1 MIEHNLTLAWR
12 QLVKYRLQSA
22 VSVVSLAI
30 GFACFALA
38 SMWIK
43 YETTYDAFHKDA
55 DRMYFLAEDRSM
67 LRNQGE
73 VENRIN
79 KAFSDTLF
87 KHCPEI
93 VEITKFEYWCL
104 FDVNNTSCYGIL
116 CDSSFLDFFQIKFL
130 AGDRGFLKREGEVAI
145 TRERAEELWPDESP
159 LGKEVIYAY
168 EKRRVI
174 TAVVEGWGEHTN
186 TPFDFISGDM
196 NPHDYSVWHCAVRL
210 SPHADVRHIN
220 QRIDTLKITSS
231 FRNEYGELAHSKPLG
246 SFELIPATK
255 LRHRLSVDNTRM
267 EVQIHHIY
275 LFALAGGLLI
285 LCGLLNYLTMFV
297 NRLFIR
303 QREIA
308 LRTVFGATGRNLTV
322 QFLTEYGLLLLIAA
336 FFGLIFMKWVLAA
349 FRQLA
354 ELPDGWGYF
363 YRETFTSMFLVLGV
377 SLFISLPVIQFFRRQ
392 ALQNSIQPQVGLF
405 SYSNF
410 RKLSVCLQ
418 IGISIFFIFCT
429 VVMMKQIDTL
439 RHSDIGFSRHNMGIV
454 SVAMLNAH
462 EIKNGVIIFE
472 HELQKQN
479 EKMEVT
485 CDYLNQLPDVLEVTR
500 NTPIYPIMSHRTY
513 LLQKYDSK
521 GTPVHP
527 DMVNDECCFQVIPE
541 ADNTLSD
548 FYNLHLL
555 EGRFFEE
562 GEDKQHILINEAA
575 ARQFHWPNPVG
586 KQILLPLGENS
597 AYTIVGVVKDFL
609 NYGTTTPA
617 KPHIICYKQNYGS
630 GYCVFKYRPGTWNA
644 CKEKLKEYAKQIN
657 AHYDFFN
664 VEEEYEKL
672 LKSEKNLQLLLS
684 VTAGTCVLIALF
696 GVWSMIML
704 TCEQRR
710 KEIAIRKVHGAT
722 VKDILDM
729 FFLEYMTLQAVAA
742 VVAFPI
748 GYACMKPW
756 LEQYVVQTEI
766 SWWIYVGI
774 FLLVALLV
782 ALCIGWRVWK
792 TATARPADEIC
803 KG

>member
-1 MIEHNLTLAWR
+1 M
-12 QLVKYRLQSA
+12 KYRLQSA
-22 VSVVSLAI
+22 VSIVSLAI

-43 YETTYDAFHKDA
+43 YETTYDGFHKDA
-55 DRMYFLAEDRSM
+55 DRMYFLAEDRNM
-67 LRNQGE
+67 LGNQGE

-79 KAFSDTLF
+79 KVFCDTLF

-93 VEITKFEYWCL
+93 VEMTKFEYRNR
-104 FDVNNTSCYGIL
+104 FDANNASCYGIL
-116 CDSSFLDFFQIKFL
+116 CDSSFFDFFQIKFL

-196 NPHDYSVWHCAVRL
+196 NSDDFSVCHCAVRL

-220 QRIDTLKITSS
+220 QRIDTLKIRSS
-231 FRNEYGELAHSKPLG
+231 IRDKYGELIHRRPMG
-246 SFELIPATK
+246 SFELIPVMK
-255 LRHRLSVDNTRM
+255 LRHRLSVEDTQM

-336 FFGLIFMKWVLAA
+336 FFGLILMRWVLPD

-454 SVAMLNAH
+454 SIAMLD
-462 EIKNGVIIFE
+462 ENGSMFMSQRDPQI
-472 HELQKQN
+472 QN
-479 EKMEVT
+479 EKVEVT
-485 CDYLNQLPDVLEVTR
+485 YNYLNQLPDVLEVTR
-500 NTPIYPIMSHRTY
+500 NTPIFPIKNHRTY

-527 DMVNDECCFQVIPE
+527 DMVDDECHFQMITH

-562 GEDKQHILINEAA
+562 GDDQWCILINEAA

-586 KQILLPLGENS
+586 KQIYLPFRGNS
-597 AYTIVGVVKDFL
+597 VCTIVGVVKDFL

-617 KPHIICYKQNYGS
+617 KPYIISHKLNNGS
-630 GYCVFKYRPGTWNA
+630 NYCVFKYRPGTWNA
-644 CKEKLKEYAKQIN
+644 CKEKLEEYAKQIN

-774 FLLVALLV
+774 FMAVTLLV
-782 ALCIGWRVWK
+782 ALCVGWHVWK
-792 TATARPADEIC
+792 TATAHPADEIC

>member
-43 YETTYDAFHKDA
+43 YETTYDGFHRDA
-55 DRMYFLAEDRSM
+55 DKLYFLVKDHSEWGKAGDI
-67 LRNQGE
+67 L
-73 VENRIN
+73 ENVHTV
-79 KAFSDTLF
+79 FCDTVY

-93 VEITKFEYWCL
+93 VESALFERSY
-104 FDVNNTSCYGIL
+104 FQPKEGKMEPYIA
-116 CDSSFLDFFQIKFL
+116 CDSSFFDFFDIRL
-130 AGDRGFLKREGEVAI
+130 LVGDRGFLQRKGEIAV
-145 TRERAEELWPDESP
+145 TRQKAEEWWPGENP
-159 LGKEVIYAY
+159 LGKELEDKYGKHFVVSAI
-168 EKRRVI
+168 
-174 TAVVEGWGEHTN
+174 VEGWGTHTN
-186 TPFDFISGDM
+186 LTFAFLSGDSEARM
-196 NPHDYSVWHCAVRL
+196 YPSSGGQYAVRL
-210 SPHADVRHIN
+210 APKADVKSIN
-220 QRIDTLKITSS
+220 RRLDTLKIDYYYWTKTGYQ
-231 FRNEYGELAHSKPLG
+231 NHIGCYGDLELV
-246 SFELIPATK
+246 PAK
-255 LRHRLSVDNTRM
+255 ELRHRLNYEQM

-275 LFALAGGLLI
+275 LFALAGGMLI

-354 ELPDGWGYF
+354 ELPEGWGFF
-363 YRETFTSMFLVLGV
+363 YRETFISMFLVLGV
-377 SLFISLPVIQFFRRQ
+377 SLLISLPVIQFFRRQ
-392 ALQNSIQPQVGLF
+392 ALQNSIQAQVGLF
-405 SYSNF
+405 SYNNF

-429 VVMMKQIDTL
+429 AVMMKQIDTL
-439 RHSDIGFSRHNMGIV
+439 RHSDIGFERKDMGILAISTDMAMTDFDV
-454 SVAMLNAH
+454 ERNNEIMVAAYSYL
-462 EIKNGVIIFE
+462 
-472 HELQKQN
+472 KQLP
-479 EKMEVT
+479 EVT
-485 CDYLNQLPDVLEVTR
+485 EVLLNR
-500 NTPIYPIMSHRTY
+500 PIFPLYGQAATGFRKHS
-513 LLQKYDSK
+513 LLS
-521 GTPVHP
+521 GAAINP
-527 DMVNDECCFQVIPE
+527 DMVAESYSFKVFDDPDG
-541 ADNTLSD
+541 ALSR
-548 FYNLHLL
+548 FYNLQLV

-562 GEDKQHILINEAA
+562 SDDEMAIIFNESAT
-575 ARQFHWPNPVG
+575 RQFLWDSAVG
-586 KQILLPLGENS
+586 KQLFFGEDEV
-597 AYTIVGVVKDFL
+597 YTIVGVVKDFQ
-609 NYGTTTPA
+609 NYGPTTPA
-617 KPHIICYKQNYGS
+617 KPCILKNQKNAAVINRNM
-630 GYCVFKYRPGTWNA
+630 VFKYHPGTWEI
-644 CKEKLKEYAKQIN
+644 CVEKITQYLKEMGVACT
-657 AHYDFFN
+657 FRN
-664 VEEEYEKL
+664 VEAEYENL
-672 LKSEKNLQLLLS
+672 LRSEKNLQLLLS

-729 FFLEYMTLQAVAA
+729 FFLEYMALQAVAA

-748 GYACMKPW
+748 AYACMKPW

-774 FLLVALLV
+774 FMAVALLV
-782 ALCIGWRVWK
+782 ALCVGWRVWK

>member
-30 GFACFALA
+30 GFACFSLA

-43 YETTYDAFHKDA
+43 YETTYDAFHRDA
-55 DRMYFLAEDRSM
+55 DRMYFLVKDDSEWGKAGDI
-67 LRNQGE
+67 L
-73 VENRIN
+73 ENVN
-79 KAFSDTLF
+79 TVFCDTIY

-93 VEITKFEYWCL
+93 VESALFERPY
-104 FDVNNTSCYGIL
+104 FQPKEGKMERYIA
-116 CDSSFLDFFQIKFL
+116 CDSSFFDFFDIRL
-130 AGDRGFLKREGEVAI
+130 LVGDRGFLQRKGEIAI
-145 TRERAEELWPDESP
+145 TRQKAEEWWPGENP
-159 LGKEVIYAY
+159 LGKELEDKYGKHFVVSAI
-168 EKRRVI
+168 
-174 TAVVEGWGEHTN
+174 VEGWDTHTN
-186 TPFDFISGDM
+186 LTFAFLSGDSEVRM
-196 NPHDYSVWHCAVRL
+196 TPYSGGQYAVRL
-210 SPHADVRHIN
+210 APKADVKSIN
-220 QRIDTLKITSS
+220 QRLDTLKINFFYWSEDGY
-231 FRNEYGELAHSKPLG
+231 RNHIGADG
-246 SFELIPATK
+246 GFELIAAK
-255 LRHRLSVDNTRM
+255 EFRHRLNYEQM

-275 LFALAGGLLI
+275 LFALAGGMLI

-354 ELPDGWGYF
+354 ELPEGWGFF
-363 YRETFTSMFLVLGV
+363 YRETFISMFLVLGV
-377 SLFISLPVIQFFRRQ
+377 SLLISLPVIQFFRRQ
-392 ALQNSIQPQVGLF
+392 ALQNSIQAQVGLF
-405 SYSNF
+405 SYNNF

-429 VVMMKQIDTL
+429 VMMMKQIHTL
-439 RHSDIGFSRHNMGIV
+439 RHTDIGFNRENMGILGISTGNIMTDSDV
-454 SVAMLNAH
+454 EEFDERMEAAYSYLRQQPELTEV
-462 EIKNGVIIFE
+462 IKNRPIFPLYGQTATVIN
-472 HELQKQN
+472 K
-479 EKMEVT
+479 
-485 CDYLNQLPDVLEVTR
+485 Y
-500 NTPIYPIMSHRTY
+500 S
-513 LLQKYDSK
+513 LLT
-521 GTPVHP
+521 GAAVNP
-527 DMVNDECCFQVIPE
+527 DMVEDKYSFKLFT
-541 ADNTLSD
+541 DKDGSFSS
-548 FYNLHLL
+548 FYNLRLL

-562 GEDKQHILINEAA
+562 SDDDNAIILNESAT
-575 ARQFHWPNPVG
+575 RQFLWESAVG
-586 KQILLPLGENS
+586 KQILFGDEP
-597 AYTIVGVVKDFL
+597 YTIVGVVKDFH
-609 NYGTTTPA
+609 NYGPTIPA
-617 KPHIICYKQNYGS
+617 KPCFIRKNKDDGTISNS
-630 GYCVFKYRPGTWNA
+630 LIFKYHPGTWETL
-644 CKEKLKEYAKQIN
+644 KEKFAQQFKEMDIKYTLK
-657 AHYDFFN
+657 N
-664 VEEEYEKL
+664 VEAEYENL
-672 LKSEKNLQLLLS
+672 LRSEKNLQLLLS

-729 FFLEYMTLQAVAA
+729 FFLEYMTLQGVAA
-742 VVAFPI
+742 LVAFPI

>member
-1 MIEHNLTLAWR
+1 MFIHYLSLAWR

-55 DRMYFLAEDRSM
+55 DRMYFLTEDRSM
-67 LRNQGE
+67 LGNQSE

-79 KAFSDTLF
+79 KAFCDTLF

-93 VEITKFEYWCL
+93 VEMTKFEYRNL
-104 FDVNNTSCYGIL
+104 FDVNNASYYGIL

-159 LGKEVIYAY
+159 LGKEIIYAY
-168 EKRRVI
+168 ENRRVI

-196 NPHDYSVWHCAVRL
+196 NPDDFSVCHCAVRL
-210 SPHADVRHIN
+210 SLHADVRHIN
-220 QRIDTLKITSS
+220 QRIDTLKIISS
-231 FRNEYGELAHSKPLG
+231 IRDKYGELIHRRPMG

-255 LRHRLSVDNTRM
+255 LRHRLSVEDTRM

-336 FFGLIFMKWVLAA
+336 FFGLILMRWVLPD

-377 SLFISLPVIQFFRRQ
+377 SLLISLPVIQFFRRQ
-392 ALQNSIQPQVGLF
+392 ALQNSIQAQVGLF

-454 SVAMLNAH
+454 SIAMLD
-462 EIKNGVIIFE
+462 ENGSMFM
-472 HELQKQN
+472 LQRDAQKQN
-479 EKMEVT
+479 EKVEVT
-485 CDYLNQLPDVLEVTR
+485 CNYLNQLPDVLEVTR
-500 NTPIYPIMSHRTY
+500 NTPIFPIKNHRTY
-513 LLQKYDSK
+513 LLQKYDSN

-527 DMVNDECCFQVIPE
+527 DMVDDECHFQTITH

-548 FYNLHLL
+548 FYNLQLL
-555 EGRFFEE
+555 KGRFFEE
-562 GEDKQHILINEAA
+562 GDDQWCILINEAA

-586 KQILLPLGENS
+586 RQILLPLS
-597 AYTIVGVVKDFL
+597 KKSVYTIVGVVKDFL

-617 KPHIICYKQNYGS
+617 KPYIICHKLNYGS
-630 GYCVFKYRPGTWNA
+630 NYCVFKYRPGTWNA
-644 CKEKLKEYAKQIN
+644 CKEKLEEYAKQIN

-672 LKSEKNLQLLLS
+672 LKSEKNLQILLFI
-684 VTAGTCVLIALF
+684 TAGVCILIALF

-710 KEIAIRKVHGAT
+710 KEIAVRKVFGAT
-722 VKDILDM
+722 TKDILDM
-729 FFLEYMTLQAVAA
+729 FFLEYMSLQGVAA
-742 VVAFPI
+742 LVAFPV

-756 LEQYVVQTEI
+756 LEQYVVQTSI
-766 SWWIYVGI
+766 PWWIYVGI
-774 FLLVALLV
+774 FLAVALLV
-782 ALCIGWRVWK
+782 ALCVGWRVWK
-792 TATARPADEIC
+792 TAKAHPADEIA
-803 KG
+803 KGRG

>member
-1 MIEHNLTLAWR
+1 MILHNLKLAWR
-12 QLVKYRLQSA
+12 QLVKYRLQSV
-22 VSVVSLAI
+22 VSIVSLAI

-43 YETTYDAFHKDA
+43 YETTYDAFHRDA
-55 DRMYFLAEDRSM
+55 DKMYFLVRDHSEWGKAGDI
-67 LRNQGE
+67 L
-73 VENRIN
+73 ENVHTV
-79 KAFSDTLF
+79 FCDTIY

-93 VEITKFEYWCL
+93 VESALFERPY
-104 FDVNNTSCYGIL
+104 FQPKDGKMERYIA
-116 CDSSFLDFFQIKFL
+116 CDSSFFDFFDIRL
-130 AGDRGFLKREGEVAI
+130 LVGDRGFLQRKGEIAI
-145 TRERAEELWPDESP
+145 TRQKAEEWWPGENP
-159 LGKEVIYAY
+159 LGKELEDKYGKHFVVSAI
-168 EKRRVI
+168 
-174 TAVVEGWGEHTN
+174 VEGWDTHTN
-186 TPFDFISGDM
+186 LTFAFLSGDSEVRM
-196 NPHDYSVWHCAVRL
+196 TPYSGGQYAVRL
-210 SPHADVRHIN
+210 APHADVKSIN
-220 QRIDTLKITSS
+220 RRLDTLKINYDYWDENGY
-231 FRNEYGELAHSKPLG
+231 RNHIIGANG
-246 SFELIPATK
+246 GFELIAAK
-255 LRHRLSVDNTRM
+255 ELRHRLNYEQM

-275 LFALAGGLLI
+275 LFALAGGMLI

-354 ELPDGWGYF
+354 ELPEGWGYF
-363 YRETFTSMFLVLGV
+363 YRETFICMFLVLGV
-377 SLFISLPVIQFFRRQ
+377 SLLISLPVIQFFRRQ
-392 ALQNSIQPQVGLF
+392 ALQNSIQAQVGLF
-405 SYSNF
+405 SYNNF

-429 VVMMKQIDTL
+429 AVMMKQIDTL
-439 RHSDIGFSRHNMGIV
+439 RHSDIGFERKDMGILAILTGTV
-454 SVAMLNAH
+454 MTDDDVEKHNETMVAAYSYL
-462 EIKNGVIIFE
+462 
-472 HELQKQN
+472 KQLP
-479 EKMEVT
+479 EVT
-485 CDYLNQLPDVLEVTR
+485 EVLLNR
-500 NTPIYPIMSHRTY
+500 PIFPLYGQAATVFRKYS
-513 LLQKYDSK
+513 LLS
-521 GTPVHP
+521 GAAINP
-527 DMVNDECCFQVIPE
+527 DMV
-541 ADNTLSD
+541 ADSYSFKVFDDPDGALSR
-548 FYNLHLL
+548 FYNLQLL

-562 GEDKQHILINEAA
+562 SDNEMAIIMNESA
-575 ARQFHWPNPVG
+575 TRQFLWDSAVG
-586 KQILLPLGENS
+586 KQLFFGEDEV
-597 AYTIVGVVKDFL
+597 YTIVGVVKDFH
-609 NYGTTTPA
+609 NYGPTIPA
-617 KPHIICYKQNYGS
+617 KPCFIRKNKDDGTISNS
-630 GYCVFKYRPGTWNA
+630 LIFKYHPGTWETL
-644 CKEKLKEYAKQIN
+644 KEKFAQQFKEMDIKYTLK
-657 AHYDFFN
+657 N
-664 VEEEYEKL
+664 VEAEYENL
-672 LKSEKNLQLLLS
+672 LRSEKNLQLLLS

-710 KEIAIRKVHGAT
+710 KEIAIRKVFGAT

-729 FFLEYMTLQAVAA
+729 FFLEYMSLQGVAA
-742 VVAFPI
+742 LVAFPL